1 MILDT
6 CALLWLASGDKKLSR
21 AALKEINAAP
31 VVYVSAISGFEIAI
45 KVARGKL
52 KLPHP
57 PQAWFEKIVE
67 HHGLT
72 VLPLELNVCITAA
85 QLPPIDRRLTAL
97 AALAR
102 LDDPDRAVA
111 VLDAR
116 VDQPRIAAV
125 PGGATGERAGAHRAG
140 GDDEDPP

>member
-31 VVYVSAISGFEIAI
+31 AVYVSAISGFEIAI

-57 PQAWFEKIVE
+57 PQEWFEKVAE
-67 HHGLT
+67 HHGVT
-72 VLPLELNVCITAA
+72 VLPLDLNTCIAAA
-85 QLPPIDRRLTAL
+85 QLPAIHNDPCDRFI
-97 AALAR
+97 
-102 LDDPDRAVA
+102 
-111 VLDAR
+111 
-116 VDQPRIAAV
+116 IAAANLLDLTV
-125 PGGATGERAGAHRAG
+125 VTG
-140 GDDEDPP
+140 DEQFEKYGVTVLS

>member
-21 AALKEINAAP
+21 AALKEINEASA
-31 VVYVSAISGFEIAI
+31 VYVSAISGFEVAI

-57 PQAWFEKIVE
+57 PQEWFEKIIE

-72 VLPLELNVCITAA
+72 VLPLELNVCIAA
-85 QLPPIDRRLTAL
+85 AELPRIH
-97 AALAR
+97 
-102 LDDPDRAVA
+102 DDPCDRFIIATAKLNDLTVVTA
-111 VLDAR
+111 DEQFEEYGLTVLS
-116 VDQPRIAAV
+116 
-125 PGGATGERAGAHRAG
+125 
-140 GDDEDPP
+140 